1 MSIKIKQRSS
11 RKFQKMKGPK
21 QKWIKTNK
29 QKWIKTNKQKYQ
41 PIVENDRINYSNQK
55 ITNRE
60 RARTA

>member
-1 MSIKIKQRSS
+1 MSIKTQKRKQRSS

-29 QKWIKTNKQKYQ
+29 QKYQ
-41 PIVENDRINYSNQK
+41 PIVENDGINYSDQK